1 MVLSG
6 HINSQEDVHRIN
18 KVATEAGFP
27 LYVSADNE
35 MYDARSFV
43 CLFNLIGK
51 DVNVIAKDMTDPKKF
66 EKTFK
71 KMRI

>member
-1 MVLSG
+1 MFLKG
-6 HINSQEDVHRIN
+6 HISSQDDVHRIN
-18 KVATEAGFP
+18 KVATEASFP

-51 DVNVIAKDMTDPKKF
+51 DVNVVAKDGTDVKAF
-66 EKTFK
+66 EKIFK
-71 KMRI
+71 KMKI